1 MTCYIPQ
8 WVGMHAGCVVGPI
21 LNLRIDGAWVA
32 PGLCYPETMQS
43 GDLIWVR
50 WASLRVLQSTGAH
63 YAGHQATSL
72 FLASL
77 NPTAGAGRYRIEA
90 INPAELL
97 SSATTDTGVIHLTTV
112 DPKAVNDV
120 TRRIVAVQEELAIAQ
135 LQVLRNTNY
144 AAWYAQQ
151 ECVA

>member
-21 LNLRIDGAWVA
+21 LNLRIDGVWVA
-32 PGLCYPETMQS
+32 PGLCYPETIQP
-43 GDLIWVR
+43 GDLVWVR
-50 WASLRVLQSTGAH
+50 WASLRVLQGTGAY

-77 NPTAGAGRYRIEA
+77 KPTADAGCYQIEA
-90 INPAELL
+90 INPTELL
-97 SSATTDTGVIHLTTV
+97 SPVTTDTGVIHLTTV
-112 DPKAVNDV
+112 DLEAVNDV
-120 TRRIVAVQEELAIAQ
+120 TRRIVAFQEELAIAHM
-135 LQVLRNTNY
+135 QVLRDTNY

-151 ECVA
+151 EYVA